1 MFCRNCKI
9 NQNATHGTISEI
21 FSIQQKYIPIFIGY
35 NTKNQNIHWQVAMI
49 DLKDQFFKNTQ
60 GIYEL
65 CDKKINWVIS
75 KNSSYH
81 YFFGRGAFHP
91 NLTDK
96 KVLIIGL
103 GAIGSQV
110 AKTLVRGGCKNIT
123 IADYDVKEPENI
135 CRSEYNFLPSNTL
148 YSLILSFET
157 FNLISL

>member
-1 MFCRNCKI
+1 MVL
-9 NQNATHGTISEI
+9 TI
-21 FSIQQKYIPIFIGY
+21 YIAHY
-35 NTKNQNIHWQVAMI
+35 LLYTKSREKSREMNDNNTKNQNIHWQVAMI
-49 DLKDQFFKNTQ
+49 DLKDQFFKNTR

-135 CRSEYNFLPSNTL
+135 CRSEYNFIPPYEKIFLLSHYLSVLTL
-148 YSLILSFET
+148 LSVLSF
-157 FNLISL
+157 LHD